1 MATFDK
7 RVDAY
12 IAKAE
17 PFAQP
22 VLEHL
27 RELVHKACPEVQ
39 ETMKWSFPH
48 FEYKGLLCSM
58 ASFKKHCSFG
68 FWKGAIMKDP
78 KGILSIVGRTSMG
91 NFDRITAIDDLP
103 KEKIMLDYIKQAV
116 RLNEEDVKLRPKKIV
131 KTADIKVP
139 DYFTKVLKSNK
150 KAFAAF
156 EAFSNSHRKEYVQW
170 ITEAKSDDTRSRRME
185 QAVEWLSEGKSRNW
199 KYERK

>member
-27 RELVHKACPEVQ
+27 RELVHKACPDVE

-48 FEYKGLLCSM
+48 FEHKGLLCSM
-58 ASFKKHCSFG
+58 ASFKKHCAFG

-78 KGILSIVGRTSMG
+78 KGILSVVGRTSMG
-91 NFDRITAIDDLP
+91 NFDRITSVDDLP
-103 KEKIMLDYIKQAV
+103 SEKVMLDYIRQAV
-116 RLNEEDVKLRPKKIV
+116 RLNDEDVKLPPKKVV
-131 KTADIKVP
+131 KASAVKVP
-139 DYFTKVLKSNK
+139 DYFIKVLKKNK

-170 ITEAKSDDTRSRRME
+170 ITEAKSEETRSKRME
-185 QAVEWLSEGKSRNW
+185 QAVAWLSEGKSRNW